1 MSTVLPRLVVAAP
14 ASGHGKTTIATGL
27 MAALARTGLKVSGH
41 KVGPDYIDP
50 GYHALATGLPGRN
63 LDPHLLGEERLVPL
77 LQHGAAGADLAVVE
91 GVMGLHDG
99 MLGTDGYAST
109 AHVARATDSPV
120 VLVVDVSSAS
130 RSIAALV
137 QGMVAFDTSVRV
149 AGVVLNKVGSTRHA
163 DEVVRALESTGVP
176 VLGIVHRD
184 DGVVAPSRHLG
195 LVPAAERDDAAAAL
209 DRLATR
215 VAKAVDL
222 EEVVRIARSA
232 PTLQGAA
239 WDAADEVGPP
249 PAGPRRVV
257 AVAGGRSFT
266 FRYAETVELLD
277 ALGCDVRVFD
287 PLHDESLPEGTSGL
301 YLGGGF
307 PEVHAATISA
317 NEPLRHAIA
326 DAVAAGVPTVAEC
339 AGLLYLCRSLDGAP
353 MVGALPADAAM
364 TPRLTLGYR
373 TAVAPGEHLLAPVGG
388 RVTGHEFHRTH
399 VTPSSGADDAFG
411 VAWTS
416 AHGEAGFASP
426 TLHASYLHTHWAGHP
441 RMAARFAAAVH
452 AAPRWS
458 SSPDGERQRAR
469 PDVSRPPGS
478 GCSTSEDLPAGRVA
492 DAGEG
497 RASRGRIETT
507 RQRFSATDPLRHH
520 GDVEATEGLVDLA
533 VNVHDGPRPTWLD
546 DALRSALDDV
556 GRYPDARE
564 AEAAAAR
571 RHVRPAD
578 EVLATAGAAEAF
590 TLLARARDWQHPVV
604 VHPQFTEPDVA
615 LRQAGHD
622 PQHVRLGHDFALEPD
637 RVPDDADLV
646 VVGNPT
652 NPTGVLH
659 PAWAIRA
666 LARPGR
672 VVVVDEA
679 FMDAVPGEQHSFA
692 GAPAGVPGRGRQT
705 GTALPGVLVVRSLTK
720 LWSIPGVRAGYV
732 LGDPD
737 LLADLRAQQPPWS
750 VSTHAAAA
758 IVACTSDDARAEATR
773 RAADVGRNRAVL
785 TDGLDELGVHHLP
798 SSAPFVLARVGPGVH
813 GALRDAGWAV
823 RRADTFPGLDDA
835 WIRVAVRA
843 PDVTRRF
850 LAALAQV
857 RS

>member
-1 MSTVLPRLVVAAP
+1 MNLPRLVVAAP

-27 MAALARTGLKVSGH
+27 MAALSRSGHRVSGH

-50 GYHALATGLPGRN
+50 GYHELATGLPGRN
-63 LDPHLLGEERLVPL
+63 LDPHLAGEERLLPL
-77 LQHGAAGADLAVVE
+77 LLHGAAGSDLAVVE

-109 AHVARATDSPV
+109 AHVARATRSPV

-137 QGMVAFDTSVRV
+137 HGMVTFDTSVRV
-149 AGVVLNKVGSTRHA
+149 AGVILNKVGSTRHA
-163 DEVVRALESTGVP
+163 DEVVRALEGTGVP

-195 LVPAAERDDAAAAL
+195 LVPAEERDDAVAAL
-209 DRLATR
+209 DRLAAR

-232 PTLQGAA
+232 PPLSGEA
-239 WDAADEVGPP
+239 WDPAAETAPHVSAVPP
-249 PAGPRRVV
+249 QRRVV

-266 FRYAETVELLD
+266 FRYAETAELLD

-287 PLHDESLPEGTSGL
+287 PLHDETLPEGTSGL

-339 AGLLYLCRSLDGAP
+339 AGLLYLCRTLDGAP

-373 TAVAPGEHLLAPVGG
+373 TAVAPEEHLLAPAGG

-399 VTPSSGADDAFG
+399 VTPAHLGPDDPDAG
-411 VAWTS
+411 LSVAWTS
-416 AHGEAGFASP
+416 AHGPAGFASP

-452 AAPRWS
+452 ALPR
-458 SSPDGERQRAR
+458 GVEA
-469 PDVSRPPGS
+469 
-478 GCSTSEDLPAGRVA
+478 LAGRVA
-492 DAGEG
+492 GAGEG
-497 RASRGRIETT
+497 RASHRRIETT
-507 RQRFSATDPLRHH
+507 RQQLSESRPPATAWSGPDVSTSAVDPLRHH
-520 GDVEATEGLVDLA
+520 GDAEATEGLLDLA

-546 DALRSALDDV
+546 DALRGALEHV

-564 AEAAAAR
+564 AEASVAH
-571 RHVRPAD
+571 RHTRPVE

-590 TLLARARDWQHPVV
+590 TLLARARPWQHPVV

-615 LRQAGHD
+615 LRQAGHT
-622 PQHVRLGHDFALEPD
+622 PRHVLLGHDFALEPD
-637 RVPDDADLV
+637 AVPDAADLV

-659 PAWAIRA
+659 PAWALRA
-666 LARPGR
+666 LVRPGR

-679 FMDAVPGEQHSFA
+679 FMDAVPGESA
-692 GAPAGVPGRGRQT
+692 SVADAR
-705 GTALPGVLVVRSLTK
+705 LPGVLVLRSLTK

-732 LGDPD
+732 LGDAD
-737 LLADLRAQQPPWS
+737 LVADLRAQQPPWS
-750 VSTHAAAA
+750 VSAHATAA
-758 IVACTSDDARAEATR
+758 IVACTSDDARAEAAR
-773 RAADVGRNRAVL
+773 RASQVARDRAVL
-785 TDGLDELGVHHLP
+785 TDGLDALGVRHLP
-798 SSAPFVLARVGPGVH
+798 SAAPFVLAEVGPGVH

-823 RRADTFPGLDDA
+823 RRADTFPGLDDR
-835 WIRVAVRA
+835 WVRVAVRA
-843 PDVTRRF
+843 PDVARRF
-850 LAALAQV
+850 LAALEVVLQEV
-857 RS
+857 RP

>member
-1 MSTVLPRLVVAAP
+1 VVSTHLPRLVVAAP

-27 MAALARTGLKVSGH
+27 MAALARSGHRVSGH

-50 GYHALATGLPGRN
+50 GYHELATGLPGRN
-63 LDPHLLGEERLVPL
+63 LDPHLAGEERLLPL
-77 LQHGAAGADLAVVE
+77 LLHGAAGADLAVVE

-109 AHVARATDSPV
+109 AHVARATRSPV

-137 QGMVAFDTSVRV
+137 HGMVTFDTSVRV
-149 AGVVLNKVGSTRHA
+149 AGVILNKVGSTRHA
-163 DEVVRALESTGVP
+163 DEVVRALEGTGVP
-176 VLGIVHRD
+176 VLGVVHRD

-195 LVPAAERDDAAAAL
+195 LVPAEERDDAAAAL
-209 DRLATR
+209 DRLAAR

-222 EEVVRIARSA
+222 EEVVRIAHSA
-232 PTLQGAA
+232 PPLDGEPWDPAVEVAPHAA
-239 WDAADEVGPP
+239 GPP
-249 PAGPRRVV
+249 ARRRVV

-339 AGLLYLCRSLDGAP
+339 AGLLYLCRTLDGAP

-373 TAVAPGEHLLAPVGG
+373 TAVAPEEHLLAPAGG

-399 VTPSSGADDAFG
+399 VTPAHPEAGLA

-416 AHGEAGFASP
+416 AHGPAGFASP

-452 AAPRWS
+452 AAPGTVP
-458 SSPDGERQRAR
+458 SSPRPARRPAPRA
-469 PDVSRPPGS
+469 DVG
-478 GCSTSEDLPAGRVA
+478 PAVTA
-492 DAGEG
+492 V
-497 RASRGRIETT
+497 
-507 RQRFSATDPLRHH
+507 DPLRHH

-533 VNVHDGPRPTWLD
+533 VNVHDGPRPAWLD
-546 DALRSALDDV
+546 DALRGALDDI

-564 AEAAAAR
+564 AEAALAH
-571 RHVRPAD
+571 RHTRPVE

-590 TLLARARDWQHPVV
+590 TLLARARPWQHPVV

-615 LRQAGHD
+615 LRQAGRTPH
-622 PQHVRLGHDFALEPD
+622 HVVLGHDFALEPD
-637 RVPDDADLV
+637 AVPDAADLV
-646 VVGNPT
+646 VLGNPT

-666 LARPGR
+666 LVRPGR

-679 FMDAVPGEQHSFA
+679 FMDAVPGEPQSFA
-692 GAPAGVPGRGRQT
+692 DTR
-705 GTALPGVLVVRSLTK
+705 LPGVLVLRSLTK
-720 LWSIPGVRAGYV
+720 LWGIPGVRAGYA
-732 LGDPD
+732 LGDAD
-737 LLADLRAQQPPWS
+737 LVAELRAQQPPWS
-750 VSTHAAAA
+750 VSAHAAAA
-758 IVACTSDDARAEATR
+758 LVACSCDEARAEAAR
-773 RAADVGRNRAVL
+773 RATDVGRQRAVL
-785 TDGLDELGVHHLP
+785 TDGLDALAVRHLP
-798 SSAPFVLARVGPGVH
+798 SAAPFVLAEVGRGVH
-813 GALRDAGWAV
+813 AALRDAGWAV
-823 RRADTFPGLDDA
+823 RRADTFPGLDDR
-835 WIRVAVRA
+835 WVRIAVRPPA
-843 PDVTRRF
+843 VTRRF
-850 LAALAQV
+850 LAALATV
-857 RS
+857 RQEVHA

>member
-1 MSTVLPRLVVAAP
+1 MVNLPRLVVAAP

-27 MAALARTGLKVSGH
+27 MAALARSGRRVSGH

-50 GYHALATGLPGRN
+50 GYHELATGLPGRN
-63 LDPHLLGEERLVPL
+63 LDPHLVGEERLLPL
-77 LQHGAAGADLAVVE
+77 LLHGAAGADLAVVE

-109 AHVARATDSPV
+109 AHVARATQSPV

-137 QGMVAFDTSVRV
+137 HGMVTFDTSVRV
-149 AGVVLNKVGSTRHA
+149 AGVILNKVGSRRHA
-163 DEVVRALESTGVP
+163 DEVVRALEGTGVP

-195 LVPAAERDDAAAAL
+195 LVPAEERDDAAAAL
-209 DRLATR
+209 ERLAAR

-222 EEVVRIARSA
+222 EEVVRIAHAA
-232 PTLQGAA
+232 PPLAGQA
-239 WDAADEVGPP
+239 WDPAVEVAQHLPER
-249 PAGPRRVV
+249 PARRRVV

-287 PLHDESLPEGTSGL
+287 PLHDETLPDGTSGL

-339 AGLLYLCRSLDGAP
+339 AGLLYLCRTLDGAP

-373 TAVAPGEHLLAPVGG
+373 TAVAPEEHLLAPAGA

-399 VTPSSGADDAFG
+399 VTPAQPGATG
-411 VAWTS
+411 EGTSLSVAWTS
-416 AHGEAGFASP
+416 AHGPAGFASP

-452 AAPRWS
+452 AGPDTTPTSTRSIRRPLLLAAPS
-458 SSPDGERQRAR
+458 A
-469 PDVSRPPGS
+469 DVG
-478 GCSTSEDLPAGRVA
+478 PAVTA
-492 DAGEG
+492 A
-497 RASRGRIETT
+497 
-507 RQRFSATDPLRHH
+507 DPLRHH
-520 GDVEATEGLVDLA
+520 GDAEATDGLVDLA

-546 DALRSALDDV
+546 DALRGALDGV

-564 AEAAAAR
+564 AEAAVAH
-571 RHVRPAD
+571 RHTRPVE

-590 TLLARARDWQHPVV
+590 TLLARARAWQQVVV

-615 LRQAGHD
+615 LRQAGHT
-622 PQHVRLGHDFALEPD
+622 PRHVILGHDFALEPD
-637 RVPDDADLV
+637 AVPDQADLV

-659 PAWAIRA
+659 PAWALRA
-666 LARPGR
+666 LVRPGR

-679 FMDAVPGEQHSFA
+679 FMDTVPDESASFA
-692 GAPAGVPGRGRQT
+692 DAR
-705 GTALPGVLVVRSLTK
+705 LPGVLVLRSLTK
-720 LWSIPGVRAGYV
+720 LWGIPGVRAGYA
-732 LGDPD
+732 LGDAD
-737 LLADLRAQQPPWS
+737 LVEDLRAQQPPWS
-750 VSTHAAAA
+750 VSAHAAAA
-758 IVACTSDDARAEATR
+758 LVACTSDDARADAAR
-773 RAADVGRNRAVL
+773 RASDVARQRAVL
-785 TDGLDELGVHHLP
+785 TDGLDALAVRHLP
-798 SSAPFVLARVGPGVH
+798 SAGPFVLAAVGRGVH
-813 GALRDAGWAV
+813 AALRDAGWAV
-823 RRADTFPGLDDA
+823 RRADTFPGLDDR
-835 WIRVAVRA
+835 WVRIAVRPA
-843 PDVTRRF
+843 DVTRRF
-850 LAALAQV
+850 LTALAPVLEQV
-857 RS
+857 RA

>member
-1 MSTVLPRLVVAAP
+1 VVARLVVAAP

-27 MAALARTGLKVSGH
+27 MAALARTGLRVSGH

-63 LDPHLLGEERLVPL
+63 LDPHLVGEERLVPL
-77 LQHGAAGADLAVVE
+77 LLHGSAGADLAVVE

-109 AHVARATDSPV
+109 AHVARVTDSPV

-195 LVPAAERDDAAAAL
+195 LVPAAEREDAAAAL

-277 ALGCDVRVFD
+277 ALGCDVQVFD

-373 TAVAPGEHLLAPVGG
+373 TAVAPVEHLLAPVGG

-399 VTPSSGADDAFG
+399 VTPSAGADDALG

-441 RMAARFAAAVH
+441 RMAARFAVAVH
-452 AAPRWS
+452 AAPEWSRSALESSFVASAATRPAAGGNRWS
-458 SSPDGERQRAR
+458 S
-469 PDVSRPPGS
+469 
-478 GCSTSEDLPAGRVA
+478 
-492 DAGEG
+492 
-497 RASRGRIETT
+497 IETT
-507 RQRFSATDPLRHH
+507 SPPDPLRHH
-520 GDVEATEGLVDLA
+520 GDAEATEGLVDLA